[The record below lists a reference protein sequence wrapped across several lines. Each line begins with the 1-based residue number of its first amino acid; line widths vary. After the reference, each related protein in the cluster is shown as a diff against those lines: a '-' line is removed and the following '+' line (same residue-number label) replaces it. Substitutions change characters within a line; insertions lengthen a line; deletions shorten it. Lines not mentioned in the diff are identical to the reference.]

1 MRPFSA
7 RSVARAMLTYSLL
20 ATVYL
25 GYLGIMGKSVDVL
38 LWPAV
43 PLHVLL
49 TALLAAERV
58 SARQV

>member
-1 MRPFSA
+1 
-7 RSVARAMLTYSLL
+7 MLTYSLL